1 MSDLE
6 KSLAQEECKAIKTKM
21 PTALV
26 DKIGDGAPL
35 PRSFYVRHSGIVRTA
50 VQRLQHMLK
59 YCTRGAMRQ
68 PGELR

>member
-26 DKIGDGAPL
+26 DKIGDGAPPASVIL
-35 PRSFYVRHSGIVRTA
+35 RST
-50 VQRLQHMLK
+50 
-59 YCTRGAMRQ
+59 
-68 PGELR
+68 